1 MMKKFLQKVFRR
13 KSPGKSAFESLMWLF
28 LGGWLLG
35 TYFFLSHGI
44 FVFATF
50 CIGVFRCGID
60 NIHIS
65 DFPWQLYLVLL
76 LLLLAIYCVVKQV
89 SFWCSLR
96 REKCIPVFWKWFAV
110 MILLWGGTAVSVTYI
125 VDLVIKNYYHDGC
138 FLEYLKAGAWS
149 LPYWI
154 VASLL
159 LLAASVLAS
168 GKVFSIIGGYP
179 FRENFTI
186 PVKILIVLVI
196 AVYLGLRASALIAR
210 NRIKAEIAQ
219 IDKNFG
225 RPLTVEAFQEF
236 VFGNRKVDEKFWKEI
251 DFFNYPGLD
260 TRELQQPFA
269 EFSPTELAVWRKK
282 FFSSPQYSKFDR
294 MISEELPAYP
304 WKIKKYE
311 LSGTL
316 LPDLQIIRRLAD
328 LQVWNIRFALERGD
342 RAVVVAALKRLDNL
356 SDYLSKSSFLIGM
369 LVKNAVDI
377 TKIRAIENVLAAQI
391 LTRDDLLYLKQ
402 RCRFIRENM
411 ASLERNAIWSEALG
425 GIDFMT
431 GFVNTG
437 TTGDGQ
443 AVVPLKNFFNIFP
456 QVWLVYECNR
466 LNFLRVYSKVTKLH
480 DVPDMKISSV
490 FNYFAYSCIP
500 AVHSSGN
507 RNLQNILEQESIEF
521 FIDQELFR
529 LEHGKLP
536 ENQTLPIDPFCK
548 KPMKYIQG
556 NVTVKKDSFRADYSQ
571 APSKEYFVSGRQL
584 IAPSNYKYRN
594 IIITIPDKV
603 VTDGK

>member
-1 MMKKFLQKVFRR
+1 MKKFLQKVCRR
-13 KSPGKSAFESLMWLF
+13 QSPGKSAFESLVWLF

-35 TYFFLSHGI
+35 TLFFLSHGI

-65 DFPWQLYLVLL
+65 DYPWQLYLVLL
-76 LLLLAIYCVVKQV
+76 LLLLAIFCLVKQIF
-89 SFWCSLR
+89 FWCSLR
-96 REKCIPVFWKWFAV
+96 REKCTPAFWKWFAV
-110 MILLWGGTAVSVTYI
+110 MILLWGGTAASVTYI
-125 VDLVIKNYYHDGC
+125 VDLAIKNYYHDGC

-154 VASLL
+154 VAAIL

-168 GKVFSIIGGYP
+168 GKVFSVIGGYS

-196 AVYLGLRASALIAR
+196 VVTLGLRASVLFVR

-219 IDKNFG
+219 IDKNLG
-225 RPLTVEAFQEF
+225 HPLTIDAFRDF
-236 VFGNRKVDEKFWKEI
+236 LFGNRKVDEKFWKEI
-251 DFFNYPGLD
+251 DFCNDPELN
-260 TRELQQPFA
+260 TRELVQPFA
-269 EFSPTELAVWRKK
+269 EFSPTELAAWRKK
-282 FFSSPQYSKFDR
+282 FFSSPQYAKFDR
-294 MISEELPAYP
+294 MIQEELPAYP
-304 WKIKKYE
+304 WKVKKYE

-316 LPDLQIIRRLAD
+316 LPDFQIIRRLAD
-328 LQVWNIRFALERGD
+328 LQVWNVRFALERGD
-342 RAVVVAALKRLDNL
+342 RKAVVAALKRLDNL
-356 SDYLSKSSFLIGM
+356 SDYLSKSPFLIGM
-369 LVKNAVDI
+369 LVKNAVDN
-377 TKIRAIENVLAAQI
+377 TKIRTIENVLAAQI
-391 LTRDDLLYLKQ
+391 LSKDDLLCLKQ

-411 ASLERNAIWSEALG
+411 ASLERNALWGEILG
-425 GIDFMT
+425 GIDCIT
-431 GFVNTG
+431 GLVNTV

-456 QVWLVYECNR
+456 QVGLVYECNR
-466 LNFLRVYSKVTKLH
+466 LNFLRIYSKATKLH

-490 FNYFAYSCIP
+490 FNYFLYTMVP
-500 AVHSSGN
+500 AVHSSGD
-507 RNLQNILEQESIEF
+507 RNLKNIAEQESIEF
-521 FIDQELFR
+521 FIDQELYR

-536 ENQTLPIDPFCK
+536 ENQTLPVDPFNK

-556 NVTVKKDSFRADYSQ
+556 KVTVKKESFRADYSQ
-571 APSKEYFVSGRQL
+571 APSKEYTFSGRQL
-584 IAPSNYKYRN
+584 IAPSNYKFRN

-603 VTDGK
+603 VPPGK